1 VDYGHKLHQ
10 TATLESENGDERR
23 IAGIDRW
30 TIGPA
35 LLVLALAVLMSVV
48 LPWVDSETEYSDA
61 VDQGDVVQLAEGIT
75 LVPASGWNL
84 ASGALA
90 GKTRSAVGNTG
101 STELVR
107 GNVRFY
113 VHAAPFDGTASAL
126 LAQINEI
133 NADVRRAQGS
143 TAQTTGRYTVTTRQG
158 VAGVAEDFVSL
169 ARLGSIVAFVFESRA
184 QPASSDGQPTDEG
197 VEIVVSGPS
206 GAISRRRDDIVSMIR
221 SIRAAS

>member
-1 VDYGHKLHQ
+1 MEPH
-10 TATLESENGDERR
+10 TATLENEIGDERR

-30 TIGPA
+30 TIAPA

-48 LPWVDSETEYSDA
+48 LPRVDSETEYSDA
-61 VDQGDVVQLAEGIT
+61 VERDDVVQLADGIT
-75 LVPASGWNL
+75 LVPTPGWNL

-90 GKTRSAVGNTG
+90 GRTRSAVGSTG
-101 STELVR
+101 STELIH

-126 LAQINEI
+126 LRRIDEI
-133 NADVRRAQGS
+133 NADLRAQGR

-158 VAGVAEDFVSL
+158 VAGVAEDFVSV
-169 ARLGSIVAFVFESRA
+169 ARQGSVVAFVFGSRA
-184 QPASSDGQPTDEG
+184 QPAGSDGQPANEG

-206 GAISRRRDDIVSMIR
+206 GAMSRRRDDIVSMIR

>member
-1 VDYGHKLHQ
+1 METQ
-10 TATLESENGDERR
+10 TTTPKSEIGDERR

-61 VDQGDVVQLAEGIT
+61 VEQGDVVQLADGIT

-90 GKTRSAVGNTG
+90 GETRSAVGSTG

-126 LAQINEI
+126 LTRINEI
-133 NADVRRAQGS
+133 NADVRAQGR

-158 VAGVAEDFVSL
+158 VAGVAEDFVSV
-169 ARLGSIVAFVFESRA
+169 ARRGSIVAFVFGSRA
-184 QPASSDGQPTDEG
+184 QSASSDGQPMGEG

-206 GAISRRRDDIVSMIR
+206 GAMSRRRDDIVSMIR

>member
-1 VDYGHKLHQ
+1 VKTR
-10 TATLESENGDERR
+10 TATLESEIGDERR

-35 LLVLALAVLMSVV
+35 LLVLALAVMMSVV
-48 LPWVDSETEYSDA
+48 LPWIDSKTQYSDA
-61 VDQGDVVQLAEGIT
+61 VDQDDVVQLADGIT
-75 LVPASGWNL
+75 LVPTPGWNL

-90 GKTRSAVGNTG
+90 GQTRSAVGSTG
-101 STELVR
+101 STELIR

-113 VHAAPFDGTASAL
+113 LHAAPFDGTASAL
-126 LAQINEI
+126 LTRINEI
-133 NADVRRAQGS
+133 NADVRRAQGR

-158 VAGVAEDFVSL
+158 VTGVAEDFVSV
-169 ARLGSIVAFVFESRA
+169 ARRGSVVAFVFESRA
-184 QPASSDGQPTDEG
+184 QSASSDGQPTDEG

-206 GAISRRRDDIVSMIR
+206 GAMSRRRDDIVSMIR

>member
-1 VDYGHKLHQ
+1 MSLETQ
-10 TATLESENGDERR
+10 IATLESETGDERR
-23 IAGIDRW
+23 IAGIDRR

-61 VDQGDVVQLAEGIT
+61 VDQDDVVQLADGIT
-75 LVPASGWNL
+75 LDPAPGWNL

-90 GKTRSAVGNTG
+90 GETRSAVGSTG
-101 STELVR
+101 STELIR

-126 LAQINEI
+126 LTRINEI
-133 NADVRRAQGS
+133 NADVRAQGR

-158 VAGVAEDFVSL
+158 VAGVAEDFVSV
-169 ARLGSIVAFVFESRA
+169 ARRGSIVAFVFESRA
-184 QPASSDGQPTDEG
+184 DSASSDGQPTGEG

-206 GAISRRRDDIVSMIR
+206 GGMSRRRDDIVSMIR
-221 SIRAAS
+221 RIRAAS

>member
-1 VDYGHKLHQ
+1 METQ
-10 TATLESENGDERR
+10 TATLESETGDERR
-23 IAGIDRW
+23 AGIDRW
-30 TIGPA
+30 TAGPA

-61 VDQGDVVQLAEGIT
+61 VDRDDVVQLADGIT
-75 LVPASGWNL
+75 LVPAPGWNL

-90 GKTRSAVGNTG
+90 GETRSAVGSTG

-107 GNVRFY
+107 GNVRFA
-113 VHAAPFDGTASAL
+113 VHTAPFAGTPLAL
-126 LAQINEI
+126 LTRINEI
-133 NADVRRAQGS
+133 NADVSRAQGR

-158 VAGVAEDFVSL
+158 VAGVAEDFVSV
-169 ARLGSIVAFVFESRA
+169 ARRGSVVAFVFAAPA

>member
-1 VDYGHKLHQ
+1 VKTR
-10 TATLESENGDERR
+10 TATLDGETGDERR

-48 LPWVDSETEYSDA
+48 FPRVDSETEYSD
-61 VDQGDVVQLAEGIT
+61 VIDRGDVVQLADGIT
-75 LVPASGWNL
+75 LVPAPGWNL

-90 GKTRSAVGNTG
+90 GRTQSEVGSTG

-107 GNVRFY
+107 GDVRFS
-113 VHAAPFDGTASAL
+113 VQAAPFDGTASAL
-126 LAQINEI
+126 LTRINEI
-133 NADVRRAQGS
+133 NADVRRAQGR

-158 VAGVAEDFVSL
+158 AAGVGEDFVSL
-169 ARLGSIVAFVFESRA
+169 ARRGSVVAFVFGSRT
-184 QPASSDGQPTDEG
+184 QSASSDEQRTDEG

-206 GAISRRRDDIVSMIR
+206 DALSRRRDAIVSMIR

>member
-1 VDYGHKLHQ
+1 METQ
-10 TATLESENGDERR
+10 TTTLESKIGDERR

-48 LPWVDSETEYSDA
+48 LPWVDSETKYSDA
-61 VDQGDVVQLAEGIT
+61 VDQDDVVQLADGIT
-75 LVPASGWNL
+75 LVPAPGWNL

-90 GKTRSAVGNTG
+90 GQTRSAVGSTG

-107 GNVRFY
+107 GTVRFY

-126 LAQINEI
+126 LTRVNEI
-133 NADVRRAQGS
+133 NADVRAQGR

-158 VAGVAEDFVSL
+158 VAGVAEDFVSVS
-169 ARLGSIVAFVFESRA
+169 RRGSIVAFVFRSRP
-184 QPASSDGQPTDEG
+184 QSASSDEQPTGEG

-206 GAISRRRDDIVSMIR
+206 GAMSRRRDAIVSMIR
-221 SIRAAS
+221 SIRAAL

>member
-1 VDYGHKLHQ
+1 METQ
-10 TATLESENGDERR
+10 TTTPESEIGDERR

-48 LPWVDSETEYSDA
+48 LPWVNSETDYSDA
-61 VDQGDVVQLAEGIT
+61 VDEGDVVQLADGIT
-75 LVPASGWNL
+75 LVPAPGWNL

-90 GKTRSAVGNTG
+90 GQTRSEVGSTE

-107 GNVRFY
+107 GNVRFA
-113 VHAAPFDGTASAL
+113 VQVAPFDGTASAL
-126 LAQINEI
+126 LTQIDEI
-133 NADVRRAQGS
+133 NAEVRRAQGR

-158 VAGVAEDFVSL
+158 VAGVAEDFVSV
-169 ARLGSIVAFVFESRA
+169 ARRGSIVAFVFASGA
-184 QPASSDGQPTDEG
+184 QSASSDGQPTDEG
-197 VEIVVSGPS
+197 VEIVASGPS
-206 GAISRRRDDIVSMIR
+206 GAMSRRRDDIVSMIR